1 MFNQIH
7 RSGLDAQVAQRGM
20 QIAAHNL
27 AHASNPEF
35 AAQSIA
41 LRDGGTVRSGQ
52 LLLGTGVRIETLVDK
67 RNAYLDSQVLQSQI
81 DLGALAGE
89 REGLLGLQ
97 HSLGESLDRRLDAQ
111 SISDA
116 VGNNSSPFGISKS
129 LDELFMSF
137 SKAAANPALTTVK
150 ETLLSNAELLVK
162 DFHIVASK
170 IQKTEDN
177 ARGELAQD
185 ITKLKSKLAEIA
197 SLNQEI
203 GRLEGNGVSTSLALD
218 LRGKRQA
225 VLEEVGTLIDVR
237 VQVSDISP
245 SALKL
250 TTYDDNGDPV
260 LLVDAAYALQDFEI
274 QGNEIISNGKTLNLS
289 GGEIFGIQKFLK
301 NDIPSVKSSLDG
313 IAESLVLAVNSRYN
327 PNNDAG
333 KNFFDATRLT
343 AATIQLDPNLSVANL
358 RSGLSGNDG
367 DNSIFL
373 ALEALRE
380 VEFQVSS
387 GDKINGSIIEAYN
400 SIVVGVGHWIHH
412 NKSQMD
418 TMQSVTDRLIED
430 RMNRSGV
437 SFEEEYASL
446 TEYSY
451 VFSASMKV
459 MEVCKDCMDTLLRTV

>member
-35 AAQSIA
+35 AAQSVA
-41 LRDGGTVRSGQ
+41 LRDGGTIRSGQ

-89 REGLLGLQ
+89 REGLIALQ
-97 HSLGESLDRRLDAQ
+97 HSFGESLDRRLDAQ
-111 SISDA
+111 TLSDA
-116 VGNNSSPFGISKS
+116 VGNNTSPFGISKS

-162 DFHIVASK
+162 DFHIVAQK

-177 ARGELAQD
+177 ALGQMAQD
-185 ITKLKSKLAEIA
+185 LTKVKGKLVEIA

-225 VLEEVGTLIDVR
+225 VLEEVGTLIGIR
-237 VQVSDISP
+237 VEVSEISP

-250 TTYDDNGDPV
+250 TTYDTNGDEV
-260 LLVDAAYALQDFEI
+260 ILVDAVYAVEDFEV
-274 QGNEIISNGKTLNLS
+274 QGNEIISNGKTLSLS
-289 GGEIFGIQKFLK
+289 GGEILGIQTFLK
-301 NDIPSVKSSLDG
+301 NNIPIAKSSLDH
-313 IAESLVLAVNSRYN
+313 IAESLVTEVNARYN

-333 KNFFDATRLT
+333 KNFFDATGLT
-343 AATIQLDPNLSVANL
+343 AATIRLDSNLSSATL
-358 RSGLSGNDG
+358 RSSLSGNGG
-367 DNSIFL
+367 DNSLFL

-380 VEFQVSS
+380 VEFQVAS
-387 GDKINGSIIEAYN
+387 GDKINGSIIQAYN

-418 TMQSVTDRLIED
+418 TIQSVTDRLIED

-451 VFSASMKV
+451 VFSASLKV